1 MMTPSFICALIAIAM
16 ATGILTGLTGASGMS
31 ILISG
36 LLLAGVDIRE
46 IIALTFVVTLANGIA
61 SSIPYYRRGLV
72 DRRLVS
78 TVGLAAAAAVYPGFW
93 LSHFVPESILKWV
106 ILTGLF
112 VAGLK
117 LLWKPA
123 TQPQAGEQATQ
134 YSVLKE
140 IAAGLAFG
148 IVMGIL
154 GGGGGI
160 FIAVVLILFFKT
172 NAKPA
177 IGTSIVIMALAAI
190 PGCLLHAS
198 QANINWSIAGVVI
211 PVSFVVAFLAAR
223 VGRKIPEAYV
233 KRGVGLYLIAIFLI
247 MLVKVIL

>member
-1 MMTPSFICALIAIAM
+1 M
-16 ATGILTGLTGASGMS
+16 ATGILTGLTGASGVS

-61 SSIPYYRRGLV
+61 SSIPYYRGGLV
-72 DRRLVS
+72 DHRLVS
-78 TVGLAAAAAVYPGFW
+78 TVGLSAAVAVYPGFW
-93 LSHFVPESILKWV
+93 MSHFVPDSILKWG
-106 ILTGLF
+106 ILAGLL

-123 TQPQAGEQATQ
+123 TQKQEKQTSDQATQ
-134 YSVLKE
+134 YSLPQE

-148 IVMGIL
+148 IAMGIS

-160 FIAVVLILFFKT
+160 FIAVVLILFFKK

-177 IGTSIVIMALAAI
+177 IGTSIVIMALSAI

-198 QANINWSIAGVVI
+198 QANINWSIAAVVI

-223 VGRKIPEAYV
+223 IGRKIPEAYV
-233 KRGVGLYLIAIFLI
+233 KRGVGLYLVAIFLI
-247 MLVKVIL
+247 MLVKVVL

>member
-1 MMTPSFICALIAIAM
+1 M
-16 ATGILTGLTGASGMS
+16 TGL
-31 ILISG
+31 L
-36 LLLAGVDIRE
+36 
-46 IIALTFVVTLANGIA
+46 
-61 SSIPYYRRGLV
+61 
-72 DRRLVS
+72 
-78 TVGLAAAAAVYPGFW
+78 
-93 LSHFVPESILKWV
+93 
-106 ILTGLF
+106 

-123 TQPQAGEQATQ
+123 TQKQEKQEKQTSDQATQ
-134 YSVLKE
+134 YSLPQE

-148 IVMGIL
+148 IAMGIS

-177 IGTSIVIMALAAI
+177 IGTSIVIMALSAI

-198 QANINWSIAGVVI
+198 HANINWSIAGVVI

-223 VGRKIPEAYV
+223 VGIKIPEAYV
-233 KRGVGLYLIAIFLI
+233 KRGVGLYLVVIFLI
-247 MLVKVIL
+247 MLVKVVL

>member
-1 MMTPSFICALIAIAM
+1 MTPSFVCALIAIAM

-46 IIALTFVVTLANGIA
+46 IIALTFVVTFANGIA

-72 DRRLVS
+72 DRRLVG
-78 TVGLAAAAAVYPGFW
+78 TVGLSAAAAVYPGFW
-93 LSHFVPESILKWV
+93 LSHLVPESILKWV
-106 ILTGLF
+106 ILTGLL

-117 LLWKPA
+117 LLWKPSS
-123 TQPQAGEQATQ
+123 QQQADDQATQ
-134 YSVLKE
+134 YSLPKE
-140 IAAGLAFG
+140 IAVGLAFG

-177 IGTSIVIMALAAI
+177 IGTSIVIMALAAF

-198 QANINWSIAGVVI
+198 QQTINWQVAAVVI
-211 PVSFVVAFLAAR
+211 PVSFVIAFLAAR

-233 KRGVGLYLIAIFLI
+233 KRGLGLYLVAIFLI
-247 MLVKVIL
+247 MIAKVIL